1 MRRDHVYTAA
11 RWIFGLLYFTTGV
24 AITLF
29 TVFGIGSP
37 PQQPTPAAAAFT
49 EALTASR
56 FIDPL
61 CAFVY
66 ILGGGALLIRRT
78 VPLGVVLLTPVV
90 VVIFCFHMVL
100 SGQWIWGTLNL
111 LWLAALAWPCR
122 AAFTPLW
129 SQGKPTPHVASA
141 AMQVS

>member
-1 MRRDHVYTAA
+1 MRREKIYTAA
-11 RWIFGLLYFTTGV
+11 RWIFALFYFMTGI

-37 PQQPTPAAAAFT
+37 PSQPTQAAGAFA

-61 CAFVY
+61 CAVAY
-66 ILGGGALLIRRT
+66 ILGGGALMMRRT
-78 VPLGVVLLTPVV
+78 VPLGIILLAPVV

-100 SGQWIWGTLNL
+100 SGQWFWGTLNL

-122 AAFTPLW
+122 VAFAPLW
-129 SQGKPTPHVASA
+129 TYGPTLPQGAKAGS
-141 AMQVS
+141 